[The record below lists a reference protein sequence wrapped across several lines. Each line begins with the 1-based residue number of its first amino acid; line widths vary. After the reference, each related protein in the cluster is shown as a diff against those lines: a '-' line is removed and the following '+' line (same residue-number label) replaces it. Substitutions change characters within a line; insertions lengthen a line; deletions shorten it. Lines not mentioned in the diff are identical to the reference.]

1 MIGDGSMVNPPGK
14 RRNARRG
21 KGSPYITLYVP
32 GLAPETRAALE
43 AAPNRSEFV
52 RRALEEHV
60 SRAGERRELAE
71 IRAALGRIEARLA
84 AGGAAPA
91 PGCAAPP
98 GAGEAD
104 ADAEALALLAGAFG
118 KLTGGM

>member
-1 MIGDGSMVNPPGK
+1 MVIPPGK

-52 RRALEEHV
+52 RRALEEYV
-60 SRAGERRELAE
+60 SRAGDRRDLAE

-84 AGGAAPA
+84 AGGVPAPA
-91 PGCAAPP
+91 AGQAPP
-98 GAGEAD
+98 PEAD
-104 ADAEALALLAGAFG
+104 EDAEVLALLAGAFG
-118 KLTGGM
+118 KLTGGT